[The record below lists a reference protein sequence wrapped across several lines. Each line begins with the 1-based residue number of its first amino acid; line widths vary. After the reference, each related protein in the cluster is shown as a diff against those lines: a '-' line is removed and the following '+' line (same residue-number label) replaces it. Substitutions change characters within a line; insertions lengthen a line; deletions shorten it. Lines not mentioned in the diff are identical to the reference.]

1 MRNCTITVA
10 KVFSTRAFSGT
21 IETISTQKPNAI
33 GIDREK
39 SRHLDLVASSS
50 GYLGTGNIMSPVKS
64 SPVQEDLTN
73 AERYLCSV
81 SKLAVDSYN
90 KRNA

>member
-1 MRNCTITVA
+1 MRKCTIAVA
-10 KVFSTRAFSGT
+10 KACSSRGFSGT
-21 IETISTQKPNAI
+21 IETVSTLKPNAV
-33 GIDREK
+33 GIDREN
-39 SRHLDLVASSS
+39 RHLDLVASSS